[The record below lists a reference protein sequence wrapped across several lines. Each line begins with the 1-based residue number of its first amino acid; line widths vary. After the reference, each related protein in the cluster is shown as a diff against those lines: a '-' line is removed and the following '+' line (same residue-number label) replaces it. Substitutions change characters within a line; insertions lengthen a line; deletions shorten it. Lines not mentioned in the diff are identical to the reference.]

1 MSEALKLTI
10 LTPER
15 KVFDGQVKEIST
27 ENDLGRLEILPRH
40 IAMIT
45 SLIPT
50 VTVFTTLDG
59 RRLKVFTSTGV
70 MKIKNNYVS
79 LLTETAEWPE
89 EIDLGRAEHA
99 KEEAVHLLHEDKTD
113 HKKAELKLKRA
124 LARIKA
130 KH

>member
-15 KVFDGQVKEIST
+15 KIFDGEVKEIST
-27 ENDLGRLEILPRH
+27 ENDLGRLEILPKH
-40 IAMIT
+40 IPIIT

-50 VTVFTTLDG
+50 VTAFTTIDDKK
-59 RRLKVFTSTGV
+59 LKVFTSTGV
-70 MKIKNNYVS
+70 LKVFNNTIN

-99 KEEAVHLLHEDKTD
+99 RVEAEHLLHDTGTD